1 MKMIASGI
9 RTLLLLVLTA
19 APAPVPAQMQEVVLD
34 FVPAQTTV
42 HYTVEATLH
51 SVHGSFDL
59 KRGQVHFNPSTG
71 AISGEIVVDATTGQ
85 SGNDGRD
92 RKMHT
97 QVLESTRYSEIVFRP
112 DRIEGS
118 IAQQGPSTIQVH
130 GTFSIHGEAHQIT
143 VPVEAGLAP
152 NSWTATAR
160 FTVPYVKWGLKNPS
174 TFILHVSETV
184 DLEVQ
189 ASGPTR

>member
-1 MKMIASGI
+1 MKRIASGI

-19 APAPVPAQMQEVVLD
+19 APAPAQMQEVVLD

-51 SVHGSFDL
+51 AVHGSFDL

-92 RKMHT
+92 RKMHR
-97 QVLESTRYSEIVFRP
+97 QVLESTRYSGIVFRP
-112 DRIEGS
+112 DRVEGS
-118 IAQQGPSTIQVH
+118 ITQQGPSIIQVH
-130 GTFSIHGEAHQIT
+130 GTFSIHGEAHEIT
-143 VPVEAGLAP
+143 IPVEAELAP
-152 NSWTATAR
+152 NTWTATAR

-184 DLEVQ
+184 AIEVQ

>member
-9 RTLLLLVLTA
+9 RTLLLVVLTA
-19 APAPVPAQMQEVVLD
+19 APAQTQEVVLD

-51 SVHGSFDL
+51 TVHGSFDL

-71 AISGEIVVDATTGQ
+71 AISGEIVVDASTGQ

-92 RKMHT
+92 RKMHR

-112 DRIEGS
+112 DHVEGN

-130 GTFSIHGEAHQIT
+130 GTFSIHGEAHKIT
-143 VPVEAGLAP
+143 VPVEAELAP
-152 NSWTATAR
+152 DTWTATAR
-160 FTVPYVKWGLKNPS
+160 FTVPYVKWGLKDPS
-174 TFILHVSETV
+174 TFILHVSDTV
-184 DLEVQ
+184 DIQVQ